1 MVEEFDIAVIGG
13 GLAGTMAALAA
24 AAEGWSVAFI
34 APPPPGNDQ
43 RTTAL
48 MTESIDMLS
57 RLGVWDEVRK
67 DSAAL
72 STMRILDGTKRL
84 FRAPPVSFQSS
95 EIDLPAFGY
104 NIPNK
109 PLMAAASA
117 QVDATDAITR
127 IPHELANAHEDGSVM
142 KLTLE
147 DGTVLTAHA
156 VIAADGRKSK
166 ARECAGISVK
176 NWAYKQTAVVLNFT
190 HKLPH
195 NNIST
200 EFHTESGPFTQ
211 VPLPGNR
218 SSLVWA
224 MDPDEVPGVM
234 KMERKDLNARVE
246 KRMSSILGAV
256 QVEDGFQAW
265 PMSSMIAQN
274 FARGRTFLI
283 GETAHAFPPIG
294 AQGLNLSLR
303 DVDMAISRIRDVGGP
318 EKADAAALSYDRAR
332 RSDVSSRTFGV
343 DLLNRTLLSSFLPAQ
358 MLRAG
363 GLAVLDAVK
372 PLKIFAMREGMTPGW
387 RKRSMLPNVA
397 EMAADLRKKVG
408 R

>member
-1 MVEEFDIAVIGG
+1 MDEFDIAVVGG

-34 APPPPGNDQ
+34 APPPPGNDR

-48 MTESIDMLS
+48 MTESIEMLS

-67 DSAAL
+67 ESAAL

-109 PLMAAASA
+109 PLMAAATA
-117 QVDATDAITR
+117 RVEAVDAITR
-127 IPHELANAHEDGSVM
+127 IPQALAEAHEDGGVM

-147 DGTVLTAHA
+147 DGTLLTADA
-156 VIAADGRKSK
+156 IIAADGRKSK
-166 ARECAGISVK
+166 ARECAGISAK
-176 NWAYKQTAVVLNFT
+176 TWSYRQTAVVLNFT
-190 HKLPH
+190 HQMPH

-200 EFHTESGPFTQ
+200 EFHTEAGPFTQ

-224 MDPDEVPGVM
+224 MDPDEVEDVM
-234 KMERKDLNARVE
+234 NMEREELNARVE
-246 KRMSSILGAV
+246 GRMSSILGAV
-256 QVEDGFQAW
+256 EVEDGYQAW

-303 DVDMAISRIRDVGGP
+303 DVEMAISRIRDVGGP
-318 EKADAAALSYDRAR
+318 AKADAAALSYDRAR

-363 GLAVLDAVK
+363 GLAVLDAIK
-372 PLKIFAMREGMTPGW
+372 PLKMLAMREGMTPGW
-387 RKRSMLPNVA
+387 RKRSILPNIA
-397 EMAADLRKKVG
+397 DMAADLRKKVS